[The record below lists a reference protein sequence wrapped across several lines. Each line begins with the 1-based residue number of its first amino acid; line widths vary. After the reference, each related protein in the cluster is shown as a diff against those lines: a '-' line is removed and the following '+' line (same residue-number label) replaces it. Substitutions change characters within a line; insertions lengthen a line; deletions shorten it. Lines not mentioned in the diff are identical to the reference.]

1 MEALTPQ
8 ILMTSIAVAMLVGTE
23 GIFAGNALDAAYGLQ
38 DRDAAFDAQG
48 TDQEGIQGA
57 RASESNPAMRTC
69 LPAWRKTRSKW
80 SLS

>member
-1 MEALTPQ
+1 VEALTPR

-48 TDQEGIQGA
+48 TDQEGIRGPA
-57 RASESNPAMRTC
+57 RQSPTRRCGPASR
-69 LPAWRKTRSKW
+69 RKTRSKW